1 MIVEAGGTAFP
12 QSSRRSGRRS
22 GPKLTTLFDAFESP
36 DAHVLYF
43 SKFDRAGIWSMPV
56 GAGTESLV
64 VGDRPQVGFWG
75 HWAVIEAGIYFLDFK
90 AEP

>member
-1 MIVEAGGTAFP
+1 
-12 QSSRRSGRRS
+12 
-22 GPKLTTLFDAFESP
+22 
-36 DAHVLYF
+36 
-43 SKFDRAGIWSMPV
+43 MPV

-90 AEP
+90 AEPRPTIEFCRFADRRISPVLTMEKHLRACSRA